1 MLYIIY
7 IMPNS
12 DKLYYID
19 QKLTKLPNIPNDCT
33 ELYCGFNQIEE
44 LPKLPQSLKIL
55 HCNNNQIKEL
65 PPIPNNCMDLDC
77 SYNQIT
83 KLEKL
88 PINLNILN
96 CSNNQITELPRTS
109 PENSPENSNNFLKTL
124 NCSNNQITKLP
135 TYSNYYDLVNI
146 YCAGNKIETIKLN
159 RRIQVIDIS
168 FNADLKTLDISEVIG
183 DFQLKLDINQFDKF
197 YEDISSKKA
206 KIFIYIYIPIGTNKT
221 FYKKFY
227 EKIADRLSGKETLEI
242 VKTKKSTL
250 GFRGARIIENYNI
263 TNFSN
268 NIKKNIITKY
278 NLGNSYKIASRIEG
292 GSKTVKNSKNPKK
305 INMKKSEL
313 QKIALKNKVSLKKRD
328 GTMKKKDEL
337 IKSLKLKKLL

>member
-1 MLYIIY
+1 
-7 IMPNS
+7 MPNGVES
-12 DKLYYID
+12 S
-19 QKLTKLPNIPNDCT
+19 
-33 ELYCGFNQIEE
+33 FRF
-44 LPKLPQSLKIL
+44 
-55 HCNNNQIKEL
+55 KEL
-65 PPIPNNCMDLDC
+65 KTLEDQEIPPNCAVLDC

-83 KLEKL
+83 ELPENLPDTIKELDCNYNQITKL
-88 PINLNILN
+88 PYNLPKLLETLKI
-96 CSNNQITELPRTS
+96 SNNQITELPNLS
-109 PENSPENSNNFLKTL
+109 SL
-124 NCSNNQITKLP
+124 
-135 TYSNYYDLVNI
+135 YNI
-146 YCAGNKIETIKLN
+146 KNLYCAGNKIKTITLN
-159 RRIQVIDIS
+159 KGIQVIDIS
-168 FNADLKTLDISEVIG
+168 FNADLEKLDISEVIG

-206 KIFIYIYIPIGTNKT
+206 KIFLNIYIPIGTNKT

-250 GFRGARIIENYNI
+250 GFRGAKIIDNYNI
-263 TNFSN
+263 T
-268 NIKKNIITKY
+268 
-278 NLGNSYKIASRIEG
+278 NSYKIASRIEG